1 MLTLSRKTG
10 QKILIGPD
18 VELIIGKVQGNRVS
32 LSFSAPASVKI
43 LRGELPKT
51 RTAQDAPMG
60 LDAHTDV
67 ADAHQEVVT

>member
-10 QKILIGPD
+10 QTILIGPD

-51 RTAQDAPMG
+51 RTAQDAPPATEG
-60 LDAHTDV
+60 GTEAG
-67 ADAHQEVVT
+67 E